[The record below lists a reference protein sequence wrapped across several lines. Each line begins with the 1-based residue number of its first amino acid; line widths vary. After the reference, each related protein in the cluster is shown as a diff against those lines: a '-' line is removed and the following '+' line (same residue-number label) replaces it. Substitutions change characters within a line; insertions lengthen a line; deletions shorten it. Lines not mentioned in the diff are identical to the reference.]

1 MRGNLNVISLLLEIS
16 LDCDRSRYYALI
28 AAPTFAGQTSVAS
41 KHRGAAI
48 LKVYEDSEIKVTI
61 PTGWSTLLNP
71 KDKAHEGTLV
81 LEKRGYQLSLAY
93 HAAHASGI
101 VGGRFIEILEIPWE
115 EEDAGTNCSGY
126 LRQEP

>member
-1 MRGNLNVISLLLEIS
+1 MSSHFFWRFRSIAIAVVITL
-16 LDCDRSRYYALI
+16 LI
-28 AAPTFAGQTSVAS
+28 AAPTFVGQTSVAS